1 MSVAAQEAC
10 LLNQLLKGRVTK
22 ANPLAGLALAFFSEG
37 LPLVEAPRNMSAVPD
52 LVYPETRGEC
62 PAHFESRLKYNG
74 ALIRT
79 AIHDPAVHRLL
90 TEVHQLLKPP
100 SVLQD
105 PAVDRLVQSKLFQ
118 MAAE

>member
-1 MSVAAQEAC
+1 
-10 LLNQLLKGRVTK
+10 
-22 ANPLAGLALAFFSEG
+22 
-37 LPLVEAPRNMSAVPD
+37 LVEAPWNMSAVPD
-52 LVYPETRGEC
+52 LIYPETRGER
-62 PAHFESRLKYNG
+62 PADFESRLKYNG

-105 PAVDRLVQSKLFQ
+105 PAVDRLIQSELFQ
-118 MAAE
+118 TVGE